1 MTIDLIKFVLDG
13 DEDNVLKFYRKIYN
27 SGVDPKIFINE
38 YLETLYYIK
47 NIDFMNL
54 DETNFDL
61 NDEEFNKIKNLSKN
75 ISKKNLLLLWQF
87 TLNNIEKIDIIKN
100 QHQFVEMFL
109 IRSIYLNKILSKNQ
123 NFNLTRTKQEATHL
137 NLKEKK
143 DDEIK
148 QDTIDQIKNT
158 EQKEKII
165 SPKSE
170 QNKLEEIQIKSFQD
184 LIVFCEKK
192 RELKIKYELENN
204 LRLVNFE
211 SQKIE
216 ISFNS
221 NLEKSFVKEL
231 TAKLLAW
238 TGKRWMIAFSKE
250 SGSPTLKEQR
260 KKIEKD
266 ILNKENKSEF
276 SKNIKKIFPDAQ
288 LLKAEED
295 N

>member
-1 MTIDLIKFVLDG
+1 MVKISEGSVRDALSLLDRAMLVENNGNELELSKAQEIFGYFEKSMTIDLIKFVLDG

-27 SGVDPKIFINE
+27 SGADPKIFINE

-123 NFNLTRTKQEATHL
+123 NSHLTSPKQEATHL

-143 DDEIK
+143 DNEIK

-158 EQKEKII
+158 EQKAKII
-165 SPKSE
+165 TPESE
-170 QNKLEEIQIKSFQD
+170 QNKSPKGKS
-184 LIVFCEKK
+184 
-192 RELKIKYELENN
+192 
-204 LRLVNFE
+204 
-211 SQKIE
+211 
-216 ISFNS
+216 
-221 NLEKSFVKEL
+221 
-231 TAKLLAW
+231 
-238 TGKRWMIAFSKE
+238 
-250 SGSPTLKEQR
+250 
-260 KKIEKD
+260 
-266 ILNKENKSEF
+266 
-276 SKNIKKIFPDAQ
+276 
-288 LLKAEED
+288 
-295 N
+295 